1 MANNAR
7 VPSGVLQGLY
17 TPEFLPE
24 ELRLNEF
31 VYSDNREENKKKLG
45 KKKKESLRPQ
55 ILDPATVPVP
65 LTEAEAAEVD
75 IAINATLKRLS
86 SVREK
91 IASTKDAINQSV
103 MDSKGGAE
111 IQFDVKVKGKPFL
124 RKAIRKLF
132 GEKRDTI
139 TYAMYLEA
147 LALKKRIE
155 QEQAE
160 GYTSGEFFSEERNL
174 EEG

>member
-75 IAINATLKRLS
+75 IAINATLS
-86 SVREK
+86 
-91 IASTKDAINQSV
+91 AY
-103 MDSKGGAE
+103 G
-111 IQFDVKVKGKPFL
+111 IQC
-124 RKAIRKLF
+124 RSC
-132 GEKRDTI
+132 RD
-139 TYAMYLEA
+139 
-147 LALKKRIE
+147 
-155 QEQAE
+155 
-160 GYTSGEFFSEERNL
+160 
-174 EEG
+174 